1 MDPAPHLDA
10 LLAPLRA
17 DVVSGA
23 AVVARMAAE
32 VLRRAAGRVP
42 AGSPAELRSAVAD
55 VGIRVMEAQPAMAPL
70 VSLVRDV
77 LDALDGCATVE
88 EGREA
93 VRGACDTFRG
103 GLETRARL
111 VAARAGALLPS
122 EGDILTLSSSST
134 VRAALLHDA
143 HARSG
148 RVIVLES
155 RPMQEGR
162 LLATALARAGVSVV
176 MAVDAA
182 AEALV
187 PGSVMVLLGADSI
200 GDAGMVNKIGSL
212 TLVEAARR
220 HGVPVVVATDETK
233 VLPPGFPQPLGHDRP
248 ADEVWRAP
256 ANVRV
261 WNRYFEAVPLAS
273 IESVVTETATM
284 RPEEIEAHRAGIRL
298 SAEIR
303 AWAESRRGHGPRT
316 SEVV

>member
-1 MDPAPHLDA
+1 MEPAPQLDA

-77 LDALDGCATVE
+77 LAALEGCATVE

-93 VRGACDTFRG
+93 VRDACDTFGG
-103 GLETRARL
+103 GLETRAKV

-134 VRAALLHDA
+134 VRGALLHNA
-143 HARSG
+143 HERSG

-187 PGSVMVLLGADSI
+187 PGTVMVLLGADSI

-212 TLVEAARR
+212 ALVEAARR

-273 IESVVTETATM
+273 IDSVVTETATM
-284 RPEEIEAHRAGIRL
+284 RPEEIESHRAGIRL
-298 SAEIR
+298 PAEIR
-303 AWAESRRGHGPRT
+303 AWAESRSGNGPRT
-316 SEVV
+316 GELV